1 MSWISAR
8 IPDRRQRIV
17 SLACL
22 LIFAVAVAVAVLT
35 SRASDWQPLSLVLAL
50 LAFSIA
56 SELMSFAHVIPT
68 LSPWVY
74 TSTAPM
80 ALTVVLLG
88 PAPALAIGVVGLTA
102 DAIHR
107 RPTFPN
113 TAANLANYG
122 LTLVGA
128 ALISRWLAT
137 AWGLAPDEAGFAFL
151 ILAIYTLAATGS
163 HVINAATGALLYR
176 DPMRNQFKRET
187 VAVIG
192 TEAPTSFLTAGAG
205 YAYGVVGLE
214 ALGLLAVAQ
223 LTYQYLAFSLVIS
236 QERSEALQ
244 KRADKLAAL
253 QITLEAQASRLAEV
267 SASRGRLV
275 GQVLAAE
282 ETERRRLAEALH
294 DEALQNLL
302 FARQGFPAGISDK
315 ADRARDAIAGSIEQ
329 LRGAIFDLHPAVLEH
344 AGLEAALR
352 EVAERQA
359 ERAGFQ
365 AEIDVDP
372 AACGPLDPLLFV
384 LGREQLTNAAK
395 HSGAT
400 EVEVVVARNNGRVV
414 MEVSDNGCG
423 LEPERKRTAVE
434 RGHIGL
440 ASSAE
445 RVEALGGEL
454 EIESPAGG
462 GTRIRTILPLRS
474 S

>member
-1 MSWISAR
+1 
-8 IPDRRQRIV
+8 
-17 SLACL
+17 
-22 LIFAVAVAVAVLT
+22 
-35 SRASDWQPLSLVLAL
+35 
-50 LAFSIA
+50 
-56 SELMSFAHVIPT
+56 
-68 LSPWVY
+68 
-74 TSTAPM
+74 
-80 ALTVVLLG
+80 
-88 PAPALAIGVVGLTA
+88 
-102 DAIHR
+102 
-107 RPTFPN
+107 
-113 TAANLANYG
+113 
-122 LTLVGA
+122 
-128 ALISRWLAT
+128 
-137 AWGLAPDEAGFAFL
+137 
-151 ILAIYTLAATGS
+151 
-163 HVINAATGALLYR
+163 
-176 DPMRNQFKRET
+176 
-187 VAVIG
+187 
-192 TEAPTSFLTAGAG
+192 
-205 YAYGVVGLE
+205 
-214 ALGLLAVAQ
+214 
-223 LTYQYLAFSLVIS
+223 
-236 QERSEALQ
+236 
-244 KRADKLAAL
+244 
-253 QITLEAQASRLAEV
+253 
-267 SASRGRLV
+267 V

-315 ADRARDAIAGSIEQ
+315 ADRAQEAIGRTIEQ
-329 LRGAIFDLHPAVLEH
+329 LRSAIFDLHPAVLEH

-359 ERAGFQ
+359 ERAGFE

-400 EVEVVVARNNGRVV
+400 EVEVVVARNDGHVV

-423 LEPERKRTAVE
+423 LEDGHQRIAVE
-434 RGHIGL
+434 QGHIGL